1 MGRLVELLSGLGL
14 HDQFLIHDHVQAL
27 LSEPL
32 ALVRHLHRNLARDT
46 MIARQQLSFQS
57 HYVNVFE
64 EAETEGVVNIEERP
78 DHRMRE
84 AFFKE
89 VDPRH
94 ARKIV
99 RATLKQ
105 SSISGASTLKCHD
118 DRSK

>member
-1 MGRLVELLSGLGL
+1 LLSK
-14 HDQFLIHDHVQAL
+14 
-27 LSEPL
+27 PL
-32 ALVRHLHRNLARDT
+32 ALVKHLHRNLTRDT
-46 MIARQQLSFQS
+46 MIARQQLPFQS

-64 EAETEGVVNIEERP
+64 ESETEGVVNIEERP

-94 ARKIV
+94 APIIV
-99 RATLKQ
+99 RATPKQ
-105 SSISGASTLKCHD
+105 SSISGASTLKRYD